1 MEIEYKPI
9 KNLDKTFEPVP
20 AKVKKPEFSLINLP
34 QENEQIAPIPN
45 VVPGTAIVE
54 QVVSFKIT
62 ALHKGRLIIAQ
73 GHEIPEDYFDGIYK
87 IDEDDQGRYVLNH
100 LHFKRKLTSLTGASL
115 IQPLISVP
123 SNINGSEPV
132 EIPGQGEFVGTADI
146 TGAFTSFSQYYAY
159 LIQNKRRIK
168 SIKIYMSRSNETV
181 MSRQITMFAG
191 FQTVFGEKDERPI
204 RLDNT
209 FSKDQFQES
218 ILECQFNDHSYIPIG
233 KANYLGI
240 DCGVASEFTIYLTI
254 I

>member
-9 KNLDKTFEPVP
+9 KNLDLPLTP
-20 AKVKKPEFSLINLP
+20 ANRVKKPEFSLINLP

-62 ALHKGRLIIAQ
+62 AAHKGRLIIAQ
-73 GHEIPEDYFDGIYK
+73 GHEIPEDYFDGIYGLSINADADK
-87 IDEDDQGRYVLNH
+87 STLNH

-123 SNINGSEPV
+123 SMIDGTVPV
-132 EIPGQGEFVGTADI
+132 RIPGQGEFVGTASI

-168 SIKIYMSRSNETV
+168 SIKIYMSNSSETV
-181 MSRQITMFAG
+181 MSKSISMFAG

-218 ILECQFNDHSYIPIG
+218 ILECQFNDNSYIPIG

-240 DCGVASEFTIYLTI
+240 DCGVAADFTIYLTI